1 MKYILK
7 LLSVLVLFIIAGCG
21 IENIDKP
28 PLGNVYGW
36 EKPGADFTE
45 VGKALL
51 ECGMPS
57 PEYLD
62 RENRRLSY
70 NDSATIYAC
79 MIQAGFHDK
88 LEREIGTWCENFK
101 EENLPICQPGAVIPK
116 RSVEKRLNSPFC
128 KRSPEQ
134 PECKP

>member
-1 MKYILK
+1 MNTLFK
-7 LLSVLVLFIIAGCG
+7 LLSGIVLLSIAGCD

-28 PLGNVYGW
+28 APGYVSMW
-36 EKPGADFTE
+36 EKSGADSTE

-57 PEYLD
+57 LIDLD
-62 RENRRLSY
+62 SENRERS
-70 NDSATIYAC
+70 NNAKATIDAC
-79 MIQAGFHDK
+79 MVQAGFHYKDK
-88 LEREIGTWCENFK
+88 WGGTWCQNYK
-101 EENLPICQPGAVIPK
+101 AENLPICQPGAVIPQ

-128 KRSPEQ
+128 KRSPVQ